1 MKDYLQRLSFFIA
14 TALTCPLF
22 IAVRIVGG
30 DGLFCTFGQ
39 LLALFP
45 GKTGSYLRVAYYG
58 KTLLRCSDKVFIG
71 FGSFF
76 SHRNAVVGEG
86 VYIGAYCI
94 IGMAKIGKNC
104 TLGSHV
110 SVLSGK
116 RQHGFDQ
123 VGVPIQEQGGTFEQ
137 VQLGENC
144 WIGERSVIMADLGAQ
159 CVVGAGSVVTKS
171 FDDLSIVGGNPAKI
185 LGQVG
190 GL

>member
-1 MKDYLQRLSFFIA
+1 MKKMAQQIA
-14 TALTCPLF
+14 LIVATVLTCPLF
-22 IAVRIVGG
+22 IPARIVGV
-30 DGLFCTFGQ
+30 DGLFCAFGQ

-58 KTLLRCSDKVFIG
+58 KTLVQCSNKAFIG

-76 SHRNAVVGEG
+76 SHRNAVVEEG

-116 RQHGFDQ
+116 KQHGFDQ

-137 VQLGENC
+137 VRLGENC
-144 WIGERSVIMADLGAQ
+144 WIGERSVIMADLGTQ

-190 GL
+190 GR

>member
-1 MKDYLQRLSFFIA
+1 MKSMVQRIAYLIA
-14 TALTCPLF
+14 TTLTCPLF
-22 IAVRIVGG
+22 IPARITGG
-30 DGLFCTFGQ
+30 EGLFCAFGQ
-39 LLALFP
+39 FLALFP

-58 KTLLRCSDKVFIG
+58 KTLHHCSKKVSIG

-76 SHRNAVVGEG
+76 SHRNAAVEEG

-94 IGMAKIGKNC
+94 VGMAKIGKNC
-104 TLGSHV
+104 TIGSHV

-123 VGVPIQEQGGTFEQ
+123 VGVPIQEQGGIFEQ
-137 VQLGENC
+137 VRVGENC
-144 WIGERSVIMADLGAQ
+144 WIGERSVIMADLGRQ
-159 CVVGAGSVVTKS
+159 CVVGAGSVVIKS
-171 FDDLSIVGGNPAKI
+171 FADLSIVGGNPARI